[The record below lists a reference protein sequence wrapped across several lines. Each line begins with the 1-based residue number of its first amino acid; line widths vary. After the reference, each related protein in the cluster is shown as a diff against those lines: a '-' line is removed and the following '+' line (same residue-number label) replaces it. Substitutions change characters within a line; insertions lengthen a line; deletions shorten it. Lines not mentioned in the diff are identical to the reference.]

1 MLTTSLARAPN
12 ARSRSGFTLAE
23 VLVVVTIIAILA
35 AVTIPTVQSRI
46 NASRG
51 TSLAKELSSLASGL
65 QAFRTNVGLYPRY
78 LSYLTAI
85 PGASAETYCS
95 IGGPLII
102 FTPGQTAK
110 WRGPY
115 ISRLVTAN
123 YTVVSNT
130 TILNQTTY
138 VAGPPAYLRIVVN
151 SIDAAVAESAEEII
165 DGPVV
170 AGSYTS
176 GSFTW
181 DGVNGAYRIPVPT
194 CP

>member
-1 MLTTSLARAPN
+1 MLTTAGARAPIPI
-12 ARSRSGFTLAE
+12 SRSGFTLAE
-23 VLVVVTIIAILA
+23 VLAVVTILAILA

-46 NASRG
+46 NVSRG
-51 TSLAKELSSLASGL
+51 TAVAKELSSLTSSL
-65 QAFRTNVGLYPRY
+65 QGFQTNVGLYPRY
-78 LSYLTAI
+78 LSYLTAM
-85 PGASAETYCS
+85 PGAGAETYCS
-95 IGGPLII
+95 IGGPLIT

-115 ISRLVTAN
+115 ISRLVTGN
-123 YTVVSNT
+123 YTIVSNT

-151 SIDAAVAESAEEII
+151 SIDAAVAESAEETI

-181 DGVNGAYRIPVPT
+181 DGVNGAYRIPVPI
-194 CP
+194 C